1 LTAGHFVTLAGVLFT
16 LGMIGVLSRR
26 NILVVLL
33 SVELMLNAAALAFC
47 AFSARAGN
55 LDGQAMVFFVICV
68 AAAEV
73 AVGLAIV
80 IALFRLRVT
89 VDADRV
95 DLLRN

>member
-1 LTAGHFVTLAGVLFT
+1 VLFT

-26 NILVVLL
+26 NVLVVLL

-47 AFSARAGN
+47 TFSARAGN